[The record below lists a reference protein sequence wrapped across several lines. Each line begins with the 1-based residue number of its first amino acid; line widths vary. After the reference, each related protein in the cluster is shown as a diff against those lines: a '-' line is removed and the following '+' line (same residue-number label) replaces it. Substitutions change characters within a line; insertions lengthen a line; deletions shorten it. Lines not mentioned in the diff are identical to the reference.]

1 MEKFIITKEIIKNAR
16 DYLPIGNK
24 ETFAE
29 LIAKKCVVP
38 CVTREDTERGKADL
52 AIPTMYREHYHQ
64 KQLLL
69 MCFFLQYYFQLPVA
83 EEEPF
88 GDEMYDFYAGSHIFE
103 QLERMKQD
111 KEVKD
116 KVYDL
121 MADYKDFK
129 KHVESAIFQKLS
141 DKNDTLTR
149 FSAAIQ
155 LASDPEYIQKM
166 VEEMK
171 QHADILADHAKE
183 TGEAE

>member
-24 ETFAE
+24 EVFAN
-29 LIAKKCVVP
+29 LIAEKCGVP
-38 CVTREDTERGKADL
+38 CTTAEDAQNGKADL
-52 AIPTMYREHYHQ
+52 AIPPLYRENYHK

-69 MCFFLQYYFQLPVA
+69 MCFFLQFYLQLPVS
-83 EEEPF
+83 EKEPF
-88 GDEMYDFYAGSHIFE
+88 NDETYDYYAGSHIFE

-183 TGEAE
+183 TGETE

>member
-1 MEKFIITKEIIKNAR
+1 MEKFIITKEIIQSAR

-24 ETFAE
+24 EMFAKI
-29 LIAKKCVVP
+29 IAEQCVVP
-38 CVTREDTERGKADL
+38 CTTAEDAQKGKADL
-52 AIPTMYREHYHQ
+52 AIPTLYREHFHK

-69 MCFFLQYYFQLPVA
+69 MDFFLQFYFKLPVSKK
-83 EEEPF
+83 EPF
-88 GDEMYDFYAGSHIFE
+88 NDEMYDYYAGSHIFE
-103 QLERMKQD
+103 QLERMKPD

-129 KHVESAIFQKLS
+129 RHVESAIFQKLNE
-141 DKNDTLTR
+141 KNDTLSR

-166 VEEMK
+166 VEELK
-171 QHADILADHAKE
+171 QHADTLADHAKE